1 MNVFVTGGSGFVG
14 GAAVRRLL
22 AQGHQVRAMSRS
34 EKSDDLIRTLGA
46 VPVRCNLEDVDA
58 EHLTGSDVVI
68 HAAAYVEPWGPSDA
82 WDRVNV
88 GGTQRMLLA
97 ARGAGAKRFIHIG
110 TEAALVH
117 GQDLHEADES
127 YPLAFTSPYPY
138 CRTKALAEQA
148 VRDANDVPG
157 RFVTLVLRPRFIWGP
172 GDQTLLPI
180 ILKTAAAG
188 RWAWIDR
195 GQKQTST
202 TYIENL
208 VDAIELALTLGTPGD
223 AYFILDNGTR
233 SLHDMINAMARA
245 ANVGLPEKSIPY
257 WVAAIVARFCEA
269 LWRSLRLS
277 GQPPL
282 TRHAAMVMA
291 RECTLSGD
299 KAKRELG
306 YQPRFS
312 VEEGM
317 LALSKSLSLGLRL
330 PQVVAQTQRADD
342 VP

>member
-14 GAAVRRLL
+14 GAAIRRLL

-34 EKSDDLIRTLGA
+34 EKSDELIRTLGA
-46 VPVRCNLEDVDA
+46 EPVRCDLEDVNA
-58 EHLTGSDVVI
+58 EHLAGCDVVI

-82 WDRVNV
+82 WDRINV

-117 GQDLHEADES
+117 GQDLHEVDES
-127 YPLAFTSPYPY
+127 YPLALTSPYPY

-157 RFVTLVLRPRFIWGP
+157 GFVTLVLRPRFIWGP

-180 ILKTAAAG
+180 ILQTAAAG
-188 RWAWIDR
+188 RWAWIDGGR
-195 GQKQTST
+195 KQTST

-233 SLHDMINAMARA
+233 SLHDMISAMARA
-245 ANVGLPEKSIPY
+245 ADVRLPEKSIPY
-257 WVAAIVARFCEA
+257 WVAAIVASFCEA
-269 LWRSLRLS
+269 LWRSLRLN

-291 RECTLSGD
+291 RECTLCGN
-299 KAKRELG
+299 KAKQDLG

-317 LALSKSLSLGLRL
+317 LALSRSFRRGS
-330 PQVVAQTQRADD
+330 
-342 VP
+342 